1 MGESRCRWILMGLI
15 VAASIAITSCK
26 ESEDEEEEE
35 EEEASMPA
43 WCSVGSSHYN
53 RGAQVCLNGTMQE
66 CQANGQWAKTEK
78 ECK

>member
-26 ESEDEEEEE
+26 ESEDEEEE

>member
-1 MGESRCRWILMGLI
+1 MGLI

-26 ESEDEEEEE
+26 ESEDEEEE